1 MAERLFNSDS
11 GERTQAPPVHEPFGA
26 TASELRPEEIIKR
39 MQALPERQGRL
50 IEMVDAI
57 REAKPR

>member
-1 MAERLFNSDS
+1 MAERLYNSDS

-39 MQALPERQGRL
+39 LRALPERQGRL

-57 REAKPR
+57 RKTNAR